1 MNLENLMAITIL
13 LLNRKRVRVQDLA
26 MRFEVPVRTIYRD
39 LDRLNIAGVLLFLIQ
54 GLKAD
59 LKLWTACV

>member
-1 MNLENLMAITIL
+1 MAITIL

-26 MRFEVPVRTIYRD
+26 IRFEVPVRTIYRD

-54 GLKAD
+54 GLQAD

>member
-1 MNLENLMAITIL
+1 MNLESLMAITIL
-13 LLNRKRVRVQDLA
+13 LLNRKRVRVQDQA
-26 MRFEVPVRTIYRD
+26 MHFEVPVRTIYRD

>member
-1 MNLENLMAITIL
+1 MNLESLMAITIL

-59 LKLWTACV
+59 LKLWRACV

>member
-26 MRFEVPVRTIYRD
+26 IRFEVPVRTIYRD

-54 GLKAD
+54 GLQAD